1 MRCRV
6 CAVFSAAAAL
16 LALLVLLGCNSR
28 SLAENP
34 TVPGNEPVKRQA
46 MDFIGQSET
55 IFGNPSC
62 PATEVD
68 MATVL
73 WSYDAFLEPPD
84 DINWVVAVGS
94 SASRSLCYR

>member
-1 MRCRV
+1 MYVKNVKICII
-6 CAVFSAAAAL
+6 SI
-16 LALLVLLGCNSR
+16 LLGVLGFSCNSNTNH
-28 SLAENP
+28 AES
-34 TVPGNEPVKRQA
+34 PVTPSYQDVDRQA
-46 MDFIGQSET
+46 MIFSDYET

-73 WSYDAFLEPPD
+73 WSYDTFIDPPD
-84 DINWVVAVGS
+84 YINWVVAVGS